1 VSEGP
6 DSFVHEAVSFKAAL
20 AGGLRLAAFRPA
32 ARATFAPSVRL
43 VIALG
48 LLHIGITV
56 ASQIAVVGLPGA
68 LSLEALPGAFWMLGL
83 ALLCGVACA
92 EATRDASLALRLAV
106 AVLALAVVVSVPIG
120 IAAVVLQRDW
130 FPSLQPFGSH
140 IWHAF
145 LLWWGSAVV
154 IAILRLTRAPHFAR
168 MRAVVY
174 GLLLLVAPVHWIPA
188 SALWE
193 RDWSAEEPG
202 HAPALVSESAFYRQ
216 HELLESAIADL
227 APSRPGV
234 ADVYVL
240 TAGLYASE
248 DVFMK
253 EVGVISELLERRFDA
268 GGRVLR
274 LVNNRATLSE
284 APIATLTSVR
294 RALAAIGEKMDV
306 EEDVLVL
313 YLTSHGSERH
323 RLSVDLW
330 PLALQE
336 IDPAALRRALDD
348 SGVRWRVIVISAC
361 YSGGYVEPLENEH
374 TLVITASSAERQSF
388 GCGAE
393 SDFTYL
399 AKALFDEELRN
410 TLSFE
415 EAFARAKVSIAQR
428 ERAQGFV
435 PSEPQIFVGEA
446 IRAKLTAIERRLAG
460 AAASNEGR

>member
-1 VSEGP
+1 MSEAA
-6 DSFVHEAVSFKAAL
+6 DSFVHEAASLRTAM
-20 AGGLRLAAFRPA
+20 AGGLRLAGLRPV
-32 ARATFAPSVRL
+32 AREMFPSSVRML
-43 VIALG
+43 IALG

-56 ASQIAVVGLPGA
+56 ASQIAVVGWPGI
-68 LSLEALPGAFWMLGL
+68 LSLDALPGAFWMLGL

-92 EATRDASLALRLAV
+92 EATRDANLALRLAV
-106 AVLALAVVVSVPIG
+106 AVLALAVILSVPIG
-120 IAAVVLQRDW
+120 IVAVVLQRDW
-130 FPSLQPFGSH
+130 FPALRAFGGYV
-140 IWHAF
+140 WHAF
-145 LLWWGSAVV
+145 LLWWGGAVV
-154 IAILRLTRAPHFAR
+154 IAILRLARASHFAR

-188 SALWE
+188 SALWQQ
-193 RDWSAEEPG
+193 DWSAEDTGSAPG
-202 HAPALVSESAFYRQ
+202 LVSESAFYRQ
-216 HELLESAIADL
+216 HELLESAITDL

-253 EVGVISELLERRFDA
+253 EVGVISDLLERRFDA

-274 LVNNRATLSE
+274 LVNNPATLAE
-284 APIATLTSVR
+284 VPIATLTSVR
-294 RALAAIGEKMDV
+294 RALAAIGENMDV

-313 YLTSHGSERH
+313 YLTSHGSEKH

-336 IDPAALRRALDD
+336 IDPAALRQALEDA
-348 SGVRWRVIVISAC
+348 GIRWRVVVISAC
-361 YSGGYVEPLENEH
+361 YSGGYVEPLRNER
-374 TLVITASSAERQSF
+374 TLVITASSATRQSF

-399 AKALFDEELRN
+399 AKALFDEELRR
-410 TLSFE
+410 TFSFE
-415 EAFARAKVSIAQR
+415 EAFARAKASIEER

-446 IRAKLTAIERRLAG
+446 IRDKLMAIERRLTSVTAR
-460 AAASNEGR
+460 EWR